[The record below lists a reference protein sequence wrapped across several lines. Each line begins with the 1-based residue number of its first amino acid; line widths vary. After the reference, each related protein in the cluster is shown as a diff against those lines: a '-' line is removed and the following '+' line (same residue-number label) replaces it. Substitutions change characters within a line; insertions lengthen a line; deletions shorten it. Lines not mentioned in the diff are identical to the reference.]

1 MLFQDMEEELQKGN
15 YIICGGDFNHNLK
28 ADEADSENCES
39 WAYPFPRSRMPEGI
53 GFAMDRLEEEAV
65 ANMPESGRNS
75 DMEYILGETF
85 TCTLDGFI
93 ISDNIDLKD
102 YKVIDSGFA
111 YSDHE
116 PVFMDFQLK

>member
-1 MLFQDMEEELQKGN
+1 
-15 YIICGGDFNHNLK
+15 
-28 ADEADSENCES
+28 
-39 WAYPFPRSRMPEGI
+39 
-53 GFAMDRLEEEAV
+53 
-65 ANMPESGRNS
+65 
-75 DMEYILGETF
+75 MEYIPGETF

-93 ISDNIDLKD
+93 FSDNIDLKD